1 MARGLRD
8 PRYKAETVAGV
19 LVREFSLDLVFQ
31 VSCIWTRVRSSSRR
45 CSGSAVSCWESTRCA
60 PPRFTLR
67 ATAWWSVSTGRWRKS
82 WPSIAALTSN
92 LWLPFTLMAYR
103 SAQQEATGYTPARM
117 MFGQEM
123 RLPLDLANGRPPGE
137 VLPQTAPEFV
147 VALQQQMEATRRAT
161 FASLGKP

>member
-1 MARGLRD
+1 M
-8 PRYKAETVAGV
+8 V
-19 LVREFSLDLVFQ
+19 
-31 VSCIWTRVRSSSRR
+31 
-45 CSGSAVSCWESTRCA
+45 
-60 PPRFTLR
+60 
-67 ATAWWSVSTGRWRKS
+67 
-82 WPSIAALTSN
+82 
-92 LWLPFTLMAYR
+92 YR
-103 SAQQEATGYTPARM
+103 SEQQEATGYTPARM